1 MRKRV
6 AVLFVAALVSM
17 FGTAACGGGGGGDQQ
32 LQERFNKRVD
42 QLQNQVNQLQKQ
54 VDQLQKEQTGGGE
67 TTVRQ

>member
-6 AVLFVAALVSM
+6 AVLFVAALVSI

-32 LQERFNKRVD
+32 LEERVDKRVN
-42 QLQNQVNQLQKQ
+42 QLQNQVEQLQKQ

-67 TTVRQ
+67 TTVGQ